1 MLILSIS
8 LKCLQHL
15 RSLLAAQQLILTC
28 AILRSSIHWLSIV
41 QTTGSLSSGI
51 KMETTSVQVL
61 SKDWILLNGLRIL
74 FYIPLTSS
82 SLISPIN
89 VLESKILQL
98 VSSFQN
104 ISGILICQIFVVF
117 LNGCECSKGTVR
129 ISPNVAQILCHL
141 GLPPKRIP
149 SKRQL
154 KIGTITLGVSH
165 NLKST
170 GIYTDHCL
178 VWVVPDSQGI
188 YEIGRHYWLWIGN
201 GLTMQRH
208 FNFKPR

>member
-1 MLILSIS
+1 
-8 LKCLQHL
+8 
-15 RSLLAAQQLILTC
+15 
-28 AILRSSIHWLSIV
+28 
-41 QTTGSLSSGI
+41 
-51 KMETTSVQVL
+51 METTSVQVL

-82 SLISPIN
+82 SLISPTN
-89 VLESKILQL
+89 VLESEILQL

-141 GLPPKRIP
+141 GLLTKRIP

-178 VWVVPDSQGI
+178 V
-188 YEIGRHYWLWIGN
+188 
-201 GLTMQRH
+201 
-208 FNFKPR
+208 